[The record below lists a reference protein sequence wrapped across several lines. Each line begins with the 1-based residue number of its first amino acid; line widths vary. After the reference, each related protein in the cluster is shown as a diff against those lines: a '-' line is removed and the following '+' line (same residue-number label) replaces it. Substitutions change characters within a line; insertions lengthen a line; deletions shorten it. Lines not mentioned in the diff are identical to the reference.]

1 MTITQKIE
9 LVLGS
14 DQFKKEFFDTKYFME
29 KFRYYFKKENTDS
42 GVKGVFYNYAVKKK
56 LIEVKDDQKN
66 YIYRNPF
73 FVDNKNPF

>member
-1 MTITQKIE
+1 
-9 LVLGS
+9 
-14 DQFKKEFFDTKYFME
+14 ME